1 MIDITPEGLIKFK
14 AVPRIGFELKLYDKI
29 IKDESKW
36 DQKGSKFIMR
46 IAKANKNAAFWPQL
60 SKENIKNGRIKA
72 DWSKWVDE
80 EEEKDA

>member
-36 DQKGSKFIMR
+36 D
-46 IAKANKNAAFWPQL
+46 
-60 SKENIKNGRIKA
+60 
-72 DWSKWVDE
+72 
-80 EEEKDA
+80 